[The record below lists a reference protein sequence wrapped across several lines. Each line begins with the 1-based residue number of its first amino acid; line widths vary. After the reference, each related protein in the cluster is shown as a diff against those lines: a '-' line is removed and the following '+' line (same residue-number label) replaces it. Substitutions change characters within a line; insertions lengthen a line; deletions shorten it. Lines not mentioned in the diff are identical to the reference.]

1 MPSSTPE
8 DRRGRRALIRA
19 HHPDLG
25 GDAEAFIRVMAEL
38 GAGRPADELRFVR
51 RPHGL
56 ARIVGWYRARRR
68 RRRRNEP
75 PRVL

>member
-1 MPSSTPE
+1 M
-8 DRRGRRALIRA
+8 GA
-19 HHPDLG
+19 
-25 GDAEAFIRVMAEL
+25 M
-38 GAGRPADELRFVR
+38 GAGRPADDLRFVR

-68 RRRRNEP
+68 RRNEP

>member
-8 DRRGRRALIRA
+8 DRRHRRALIRA

-25 GDAEAFIRVMAEL
+25 GDAEAFIRVMAAM

-68 RRRRNEP
+68 RRNEP